1 MAKKKKKKARKP
13 RELAKKGLDVFMDW
27 LKKQKP
33 KDLAEL
39 ALMGGLAYAGYE
51 RWKHWKGAIIG
62 PVSLKLALAPGGT
75 WHVSQLAGLAGLVN
89 IGCALDVNIPGL
101 IEGSVL
107 EATEWP
113 AEVIAEKLGYK
124 LEIDQKIVGVM
135 DSCPEGMTQVYGIWP
150 FFKVCARARK
160 PET

>member
-1 MAKKKKKKARKP
+1 MAGKKKQKKKPRK
-13 RELAKKGLDVFMDW
+13 LAEKGLEAFMDW

-51 RWKHWKGAIIG
+51 RWHHWKGAIIG

-75 WHVSQLAGLAGLVN
+75 WHVSQVAGLAGLVN

-101 IEGSVL
+101 LEGSIL
-107 EATEWP
+107 DAMAMP

-124 LEIDQKIVGVM
+124 VKIDQKIVGVF
-135 DSCPEGMTQVYGIWP
+135 DSCPEGMEQVYGMWP
-150 FFKVCARARK
+150 FFKVCARIREK
-160 PET
+160 P